1 MGFVVKEIPARREP
15 PYSSQMKRFVR
26 AALLICLAAPAAA
39 AEFEEGVWRGAINVE
54 NPRAK
59 EARIETSAAL
69 HISAAGNQLFV
80 EKLGKAV
87 PVVELSA
94 NRNGTFDLTTGGTPV
109 IELRGIRLS
118 RDGFEA
124 TAVYENEISA
134 PLSGRASF
142 SKVRPLSPPP
152 VRAKCDAAPATL
164 SGLCGVW
171 SGISLRGQPKLL
183 VIDAIV
189 RNPQKVAWELKARQ
203 SWGGDSDLASA
214 GMSFPYT
221 EYITGDTLPGA
232 TLSLRTTGRLSY
244 RFEFD
249 GEMLAGGHIAEPAD
263 HTIYTRAKR

>member
-1 MGFVVKEIPARREP
+1 MGFVVKDIPAWREP

-39 AEFEEGVWRGAINVE
+39 AEFEEGVWRGTITAE

-59 EARIETSAAL
+59 ESRIETWAAQ
-69 HISAAGNQLFV
+69 HVSPAGNQLFV
-80 EKLGKAV
+80 EKLAKAV
-87 PVVELSA
+87 PVIELS
-94 NRNGTFDLTTGGTPV
+94 NRSNGTFDITTGGTPA
-109 IELRGIRLS
+109 IELHAIRLS

-142 SKVRPLSPPP
+142 SKVRPLSPPS

-164 SGLCGVW
+164 SGLCGAW

-183 VIDAIV
+183 VIDAIT
-189 RNPQKVAWELKARQ
+189 RNPQKIAWELKARQ
-203 SWGGDSDLASA
+203 SWGGESDLASA

-221 EYITGDTLPGA
+221 EYITADALPAG
-232 TLSLRTTGRLSY
+232 TLSLRTTGKLSY

-249 GEMLAGGHIAEPAD
+249 GETLAGGHISDPAD
-263 HTIYTRAKR
+263 HTIYTRVKR

>member
-1 MGFVVKEIPARREP
+1 MTC
-15 PYSSQMKRFVR
+15 VR
-26 AALLICLAAPAAA
+26 AAILALWALALTPPSHA
-39 AEFEEGVWRGAINVE
+39 AEFGEGVWRGTIDVE

-59 EARIETSAAL
+59 EARIETWAAL
-69 HISAAGNQLFV
+69 HIGPTGNQLFV
-80 EKLGKAV
+80 EKIGKAV
-87 PVVELSA
+87 PVTQLSD
-94 NRNGTFDLTTGGTPV
+94 NRNGSFDLTTGGTPV
-109 IELRGIRLS
+109 IELHGIRLN

-142 SKVRPLSPPP
+142 DRVRPLSPPSI
-152 VRAKCDAAPATL
+152 RAKCDAAPAAL
-164 SGLCGVW
+164 SPLCGVW

-183 VIDAIV
+183 VIDSIA

-203 SWGGDSDLASA
+203 TWGGDSDLASA

-249 GEMLAGGHIAEPAD
+249 GETLAGGHITKPAD
-263 HTIYTRAKR
+263 HTIYIRAKR